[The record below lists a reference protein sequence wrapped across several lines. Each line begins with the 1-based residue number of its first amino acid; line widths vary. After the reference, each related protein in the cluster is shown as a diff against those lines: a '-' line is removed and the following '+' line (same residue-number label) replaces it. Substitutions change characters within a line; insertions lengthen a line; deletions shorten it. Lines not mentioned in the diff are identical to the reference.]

1 MWEFI
6 FIQSLCNELISTL
19 YRNNKYKCLT
29 ITCLYNITKQSDVN
43 ALEFLA
49 KLIHQSMNLQR
60 TDGKLLL
67 LENKSLKNK
76 KSKSLNCPSVR
87 MPKMSAIPQ
96 LEFSDWRN
104 WKDFFR
110 LAS

>member
-6 FIQSLCNELISTL
+6 FIQSFCNELISTL

-29 ITCLYNITKQSDVN
+29 ITSLSITKKSGVN

-67 LENKSLKNK
+67 LETKSLKNK
-76 KSKSLNCPSVR
+76 KFKSLNCPSVR
-87 MPKMSAIPQ
+87 MPKMGAIAQ
-96 LEFSDWRN
+96 LEFSDLRN

-110 LAS
+110 LVS

>member
-6 FIQSLCNELISTL
+6 FIQSFCNELISTL

-29 ITCLYNITKQSDVN
+29 ITCLSITKQSGVN

-67 LENKSLKNK
+67 LETKSLKNI
-76 KSKSLNCPSVR
+76 KSKGLIIR
-87 MPKMSAIPQ
+87 Q
-96 LEFSDWRN
+96 
-104 WKDFFR
+104 
-110 LAS
+110 

>member
-6 FIQSLCNELISTL
+6 FIQSFCNELISTL

-29 ITCLYNITKQSDVN
+29 ITCLYSITKQSGVN

-49 KLIHQSMNLQR
+49 KLIHQSMNLHR
-60 TDGKLLL
+60 KDGKLLL
-67 LENKSLKNK
+67 LETKSLKNK

-87 MPKMSAIPQ
+87 MPKMRAIPQ

-110 LAS
+110 LVS